1 MKHTAVVFAL
11 AVLASVSFAGAADAE
26 ELTDMAKQAESDM
39 EAEKPLDAYEVM
51 RKATRQVW
59 DSGPLLFRKALF
71 VAGAPSG
78 FGIYDPRPD
87 SVFKPSE
94 KLIIYVEPVGFKWE
108 PKDGLNRARLVAD
121 LALKDSE
128 GNVVAE
134 QEGFGT
140 FTFDSREQN
149 MEIMTALT
157 IDFTDA
163 PPGKYTAEMKFN
175 DEVGDKS
182 ATFELPFE
190 IEGEEKEDGED
201 GEDE

>member
-1 MKHTAVVFAL
+1 MKRTAVVLAL
-11 AVLASVSFAGAADAE
+11 TVLASVNFGGTAYAE

-39 EAEKPLDAYEVM
+39 EAGKTLEAYEVM
-51 RKATRQVW
+51 RNATRQVW
-59 DSGPLLFRKALF
+59 DASPLVFRKALF
-71 VAGAPSG
+71 VSGSPSG

-87 SVFKPSE
+87 SVFKPGE
-94 KLIIYVEPVGFKWE
+94 KLVIYVEPAGFKWE
-108 PKDGLNRARLVAD
+108 PKDGLNQALLVAD
-121 LALKDSE
+121 LALKDGE

-134 QEGFGT
+134 QEGFGK
-140 FTFDSREQN
+140 FTFNSRDQN

-163 PPGKYTAEMKFN
+163 PVGKYAAELKFN

-190 IEGEEKEDGED
+190 IKE
-201 GEDE
+201 